1 MVQVVE
7 ETILA
12 VPHPVQDMLSAGVGR
27 LHELP
32 GVRVIRRPAQRCQP
46 LGVAVLVGRK
56 IYPLAGREGCVVPGV
71 VREAGEV
78 PEGGLVFLARA
89 AVISAYGSRSS
100 PLRWAASIRRKLSL
114 KLGRTTLISA
124 SSGCTNMVWYSAHR
138 AKCP

>member
-12 VPHPVQDMLSAGVGR
+12 VPHFVRSLPAKGIGR

-32 GVRVIRRPAQRCQP
+32 GVRVIRRPAQSRKP
-46 LGVAVLVGRK
+46 LGVAVLAGRK